1 MVTLS
6 ISFSDLVTI
15 LAACRTARAAD
26 CAPDPLRARIVKRLA
41 GPSPRLAA
49 IVRRFDQAQMAALA
63 RYALEGIALSE
74 GPPTVVGP

>member
-1 MVTLS
+1 VVTLS
-6 ISFSDLVTI
+6 INFSDLVTI

-41 GPSPRLAA
+41 RPAPRLAA
-49 IVRRFDQAQMAALA
+49 VVRQFDKAQMAALA
-63 RYALEGIALSE
+63 KYVLDGIALSE